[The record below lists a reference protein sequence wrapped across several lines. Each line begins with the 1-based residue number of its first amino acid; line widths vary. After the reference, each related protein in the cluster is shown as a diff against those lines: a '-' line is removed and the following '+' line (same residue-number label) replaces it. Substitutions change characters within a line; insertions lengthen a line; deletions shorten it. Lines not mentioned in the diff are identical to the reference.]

1 MLAWISEKLVGL
13 YRIYIG
19 DVQVTKVY
27 TGFDASDTI
36 YLGFTENLSSKK
48 MHIDVK
54 QMKYIKIYSRWWIKE
69 RSTFGYEVNF
79 VVFDDLK
86 VIDSGTES
94 VPQLCSIVFSNTYR
108 PHLLAIDCFLSGYLQ
123 RTSRS

>member
-1 MLAWISEKLVGL
+1 MLTWISKKLVGL
-13 YRIYIG
+13 YRMYIG

-27 TGFDASDTI
+27 TGFDATDTV
-36 YLGFTENLSSKK
+36 YLGISNNLNSKK
-48 MHIDVK
+48 MLIDVK

-69 RSTFGYEVNF
+69 RSTYGYEVSF
-79 VVFDDLK
+79 IVFDDLK
-86 VIDSGTES
+86 VIDSGIECY
-94 VPQLCSIVFSNTYR
+94 PQLCSLLFSNTYR